1 MCHRTAGL
9 FVLLTAC
16 APAAAY
22 IHFPPMTLPKMCAES
37 DHVRILKVEKA
48 DADKGVVVFAVEM
61 HLKKGDRGAPVP
73 PERHLFHPDPKAA
86 KPFLDK
92 LAVGKEA
99 VMFSIEA
106 GNDGREVGCAYV
118 FVDGDCYTADYSQD
132 AKGWLFM
139 RAEPQMVKCYKGT
152 VADLLPLVAD
162 VLAGKDAK
170 VPTAEAKFD
179 KDDWKKRFDEV
190 NAFFDKYRKK

>member
-1 MCHRTAGL
+1 MLRRFTAV
-9 FVLLTAC
+9 FVLLA
-16 APAAAY
+16 AGLPATAY
-22 IHFPPMTLPKMCAES
+22 IHFPPMTLPKMCAAS
-37 DHVRILKVEKA
+37 MQVRHLKVEKA
-48 DADKGVVVFAVEM
+48 DADKGVVVFAVEK
-61 HLKKGDRGAPVP
+61 HLKKGDKGAPVP

-106 GNDGREVGCAYV
+106 GSDGRKVGCAYV
-118 FVDGDCYTADYSQD
+118 FVDGDCYTADYSLD
-132 AKGWLFM
+132 AKGWLFL

-162 VLAGKDAK
+162 VLAGKQVK

-179 KDDWKKRFDEV
+179 KDDWQKRFDEI
-190 NAFFDKYRKK
+190 NAFWDKYRKK